1 MEFAQAELLRHLL
14 AEREHRLQE
23 EERQAREK
31 AHACSAVPNGHYMEL
46 NNATFHTF
54 DRLWHE
60 VARVLT
66 TNYFVPADQARRL
79 CVELFRGL
87 VCKSYVRTT
96 TQLSLPPQID
106 LAWHQAIL
114 NTILYR
120 EFCEMMFHRP
130 MDHTTVTAQD
140 SVEAKNNRVSATE
153 TIYRKVFNEEPPS
166 DLWKREDDIINN
178 DNNAVVVK
186 AEEEVEEGKSRRRNP
201 SRQSKKRAAS
211 PPAAPVSKKPNVA
224 DKKKLKPEF
233 QVFVTTLTGK
243 TITVC
248 PCDGLPISGVKS
260 LIQMIEGIPPD
271 QQRIIFAGM
280 QLSDDATCA
289 EVGLKQES
297 TLHLVL
303 RVSGC

>member
-1 MEFAQAELLRHLL
+1 MEFPFAHAELLRYLL
-14 AEREHRLQE
+14 AERDHRLQE
-23 EERQAREK
+23 EERQAK
-31 AHACSAVPNGHYMEL
+31 NACSAVPNGHYMQL
-46 NNATFHTF
+46 NDATFHTF
-54 DRLWHE
+54 DLLWHE

-87 VCKSYVRTT
+87 VCKSFVRTT

-114 NTILYR
+114 NTVLYR
-120 EFCEMMFHRP
+120 EFCEKMFHRP
-130 MDHTTVTAQD
+130 LDHTTVTAQD
-140 SVEAKNNRVSATE
+140 SVEAKNTRLSATE
-153 TIYRKVFNEEPPS
+153 NIYRKVFNEEPPS
-166 DLWKREDDIINN
+166 DLWKREDDINN
-178 DNNAVVVK
+178 DNNAVVMK
-186 AEEEVEEGKSRRRNP
+186 AEEEDKPRRRNP
-201 SRQSKKRAAS
+201 SRQSKKRPAS
-211 PPAAPVSKKPNVA
+211 PPAAAAPVNKKPVVA
-224 DKKKLKPEF
+224 NKKLKPEF
-233 QVFVTTLTGK
+233 QVFVKTLTGK

-260 LIQMIEGIPPD
+260 LIQMTEGIPPD

-289 EVGLKQES
+289 EVGLKQEC